1 MHTFYWN
8 RIDFTSNTSVVEKNS
23 ALTIGSFDG
32 PHIGHEALFK
42 AVFEAASKQKLV
54 PGIVTF
60 IRPLP
65 SFKQSSSYIGDIAT
79 LPQRLAGYEKRGFQ
93 FALLID
99 FSYDFARMS
108 GTEFLN
114 VLATFFSMRFIAEG
128 KDFHFGYK
136 GSCGKK
142 EIEDFAHTGDLQTL
156 FPNEVLYKGERISS
170 SVIRQRIFNGNF
182 AETECLLGHRFKID
196 MNGIP
201 FKKDSDN
208 ALVFEKSGFTQ
219 VLPEHGTYNVI
230 ANTSRENLRA
240 CLEADLKTIRL
251 FGAAF
256 NKLPRIRAV
265 EFL

>member
-1 MHTFYWN
+1 
-8 RIDFTSNTSVVEKNS
+8 
-23 ALTIGSFDG
+23 
-32 PHIGHEALFK
+32 
-42 AVFEAASKQKLV
+42 
-54 PGIVTF
+54 
-60 IRPLP
+60 
-65 SFKQSSSYIGDIAT
+65 
-79 LPQRLAGYEKRGFQ
+79 
-93 FALLID
+93 
-99 FSYDFARMS
+99 
-108 GTEFLN
+108 
-114 VLATFFSMRFIAEG
+114 MRFIAEG

-142 EIEDFAHTGDLQTL
+142 EMEDFAHTGDLQTL
-156 FPNEVLYKGERISS
+156 FPKEVLYKGERISS

-208 ALVFEKSGFTQ
+208 ALVFEKSGFKQ
-219 VLPEHGTYNVI
+219 VLPKYGTYNVI

-256 NKLPRIRAV
+256 NELPRIRAV

>member
-8 RIDFTSNTSVVEKNS
+8 RIDFTSNMPVVKKNS

-32 PHIGHEALFK
+32 PHLGHEVLFK
-42 AVFEAASKQKLV
+42 EVFNTAAKQKLT

-60 IRPLP
+60 VRPLP
-65 SFKQSSSYIGDIAT
+65 SFKHPSAYIGDIAT
-79 LPQRLAGYEKRGFQ
+79 LRQRLTGYEKRGFE

-99 FSYDFARMS
+99 FSDDFARMS

-114 VLATFFSMRFIAEG
+114 VLTAFFSMRFIAEG
-128 KDFHFGYK
+128 KDFRFGYK
-136 GSCGKK
+136 GSCGKN
-142 EIEDFAHTGDLQTL
+142 EIADFAHTGDLQTL

-196 MNGIP
+196 MNGVP
-201 FKKDSDN
+201 CKKDSEDV
-208 ALVFEKSGFTQ
+208 LVFEKSRFTQ
-219 VLPEHGTYNVI
+219 VLPEHGTYDVI
-230 ANTSRENLRA
+230 VNTSRDNLRA
-240 CLEADLKTIRL
+240 CLEADLKTFRL

-256 NKLPRIRAV
+256 NGLSRIRAV